1 MTAPLL
7 ELRGVSAAY
16 GQIEVLHGIDL
27 TLQAGQ
33 VLTVLGPNGAGK
45 TSTVKVIA
53 GLLTPTNGRVEL
65 CGRDVTS
72 ASADQ
77 LSRAGVC
84 VVPEGRGIFPR
95 LSVEE
100 HLKLSAWGAEG
111 REARVQIFDAFPRL
125 YERRKQ
131 LAGTMS
137 GGEQQML
144 ALSRAIAR
152 RPALLVVDEL
162 SMGLA
167 PLVVEQ
173 LYEHVR
179 AIATQGVSIVL
190 VEQFIHDVLGIADVA
205 VVMQNGTVVRS
216 GHPDDLAEDLAGL
229 YLAASL

>member
-1 MTAPLL
+1 MTTPIL

-27 TLQAGQ
+27 TLQAGH
-33 VLTVLGPNGAGK
+33 VLAVLGPNGAGK

-53 GLLTPTNGRVEL
+53 GLLRPTNGRVEL
-65 CGRDVTS
+65 CGRDVTN

-84 VVPEGRGIFPR
+84 VVPEGRGVFPR

-100 HLKLSAWGAEG
+100 HLKLSAWGTGG
-111 REARVQIFDAFPRL
+111 REARARVYDAFPRL

-152 RPALLVVDEL
+152 QPALLIVDEL

-167 PLVVEQ
+167 PMVVEQ

-179 AIATQGVSIVL
+179 AVAAQGVSIVL
-190 VEQFIHDVLGIADVA
+190 VEQFVHDVLGLADA
-205 VVMQNGTVVRS
+205 AIVMQHGTVVRS
-216 GHPDDLAEDLAGL
+216 GHPRDLAEDLAGL
-229 YLAASL
+229 YLAASR